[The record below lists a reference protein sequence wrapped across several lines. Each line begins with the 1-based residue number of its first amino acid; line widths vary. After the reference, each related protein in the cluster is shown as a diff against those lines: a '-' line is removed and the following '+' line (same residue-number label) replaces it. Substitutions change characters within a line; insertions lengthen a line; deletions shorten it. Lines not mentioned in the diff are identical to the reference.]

1 MGTIA
6 SDRVT
11 LLMSFRARLLFLL
24 TSFLLLTTVLVVLL
38 DSWAHKRAD
47 AELDKQSQRVKT
59 AFNTSFGDFAQ
70 ATSLAVQS
78 LRSSE
83 FLYQMV
89 MPEDMPATVKDII
102 VATDNGEVKD
112 GTLREMIG
120 KRINIPDAPQESGE
134 EQVLVPVEGEVELE
148 GTLVRTYNIPVMTM
162 KGLHWIVVVMQQ
174 EAIIN
179 EIDTAQAL
187 LTHQN
192 RMLSNYRLGATAG
205 LLSLALA
212 IAVVIGWRF
221 TQPIQLL
228 ADAAQRVASG
238 DLDFRVDI
246 ERRDEVGQLAAT
258 FNNMIDGL
266 KSKLELEKRLN
277 QSERAAAIGRL
288 TQAVAHEIRNPLN
301 VISLSVDH
309 LGKKFTH
316 GDRTNPDQITR
327 LITSVKDE
335 ITRIGRMA
343 SDLMNYGR
351 PAPLSLERIDM
362 RELLR
367 ETITLVSAQA
377 DEQDVEIDVE
387 DDGAPVNVMGD
398 GERLKSCL
406 SNIAINALQAM
417 PEGGRLTARV
427 HKSDGVVEVSVADTG
442 VGISPESINKIFEP
456 YFSTKKTGFGLG
468 LAVTKKIIEEHH
480 GSIEVRSEINH
491 GTSFT
496 LKLPA
501 S

>member
-1 MGTIA
+1 MPTIA
-6 SDRVT
+6 SNQVT
-11 LLMSFRARLLFLL
+11 LLMSFRARLLLLL

-38 DSWAHKRAD
+38 DGWAHKRAD
-47 AELDKQSQRVKT
+47 AELDKQSQRVKS

-78 LRSSE
+78 LRSSK

-89 MPEDMPATVKDII
+89 TTEDMPATVKDII
-102 VATDNGEVKD
+102 VATDTGEVKD

-120 KRINIPDAPQESGE
+120 KQINVPEAPKESGE
-134 EQVLVPVEGEVELE
+134 EQAFIPVEGEIELQ
-148 GTLVRTYNIPVMTM
+148 GTLVRTYNIPVVTM

-179 EIDTAQAL
+179 EIDTAQAV

-192 RMLSNYRLGATAG
+192 RMLSNYRLGATGG

-212 IAVVIGWRF
+212 IAVAIGWRF
-221 TQPIQLL
+221 TQPIQSL
-228 ADAAQRVASG
+228 ANAAQRVASG
-238 DLDFRVDI
+238 DLDFRVNI
-246 ERRDEVGQLAAT
+246 HRRDEVGQLAAT

-266 KSKLELEKRLN
+266 RSKLELEKRLN

-288 TQAVAHEIRNPLN
+288 TQSVAHEIKNPLN
-301 VISLSVDH
+301 VINLSVDH
-309 LGKKFTH
+309 LGKKFME
-316 GDRTNPDQITR
+316 GDRADPAQITR

-335 ITRIGRMA
+335 ITRISRMA

-351 PAPLSLERIDM
+351 PAPLSLERTDM

-367 ETITLVSAQA
+367 ETITLLSPQA
-377 DEQDVEIDVE
+377 EEQGVEIDVE
-387 DDGAPVNVMGD
+387 DDGAPADVMGD

-406 SNIAINALQAM
+406 TNIAINALQAM
-417 PEGGRLTARV
+417 PRGGRLIARV
-427 HKSDGVVEVSVADTG
+427 HKLDGAVEVTVTDTG
-442 VGISPESINKIFEP
+442 VGISPESMDKIFEP

-468 LAVTKKIIEEHH
+468 LAVTRKIVEEHH
-480 GSIEVRSEINH
+480 GSIEVRSEIDH
-491 GTSFT
+491 GTSFI

>member
-6 SDRVT
+6 SERVT
-11 LLMSFRARLLFLL
+11 LLMSFRARLLLLL

-38 DSWAHKRAD
+38 DNWAHKRAD
-47 AELDKQSQRVKT
+47 VELDKQSQRVKS

-78 LRSSE
+78 LRSSKY
-83 FLYQMV
+83 LYQMV
-89 MPEDMPATVKDII
+89 TPEEMPATVKDII
-102 VATDNGEVKD
+102 VAADNGEVKD
-112 GTLREMIG
+112 GTLQEMIG
-120 KRINIPDAPQESGE
+120 QRINIPEAPQESEE
-134 EQVLVPVEGEVELE
+134 EQALIPVEGEVELQ
-148 GTLVRTYNIPVMTM
+148 GTSVRTYNIPVMTM

-179 EIDTAQAL
+179 EIDTAQAVL
-187 LTHQN
+187 AHQN
-192 RMLSNYRLGATAG
+192 RILSNYRLGATAG

-228 ADAAQRVASG
+228 ANAAQRVASG
-238 DLDFRVDI
+238 DLDFRVNVH
-246 ERRDEVGQLAAT
+246 RRDEVGQLAAT

-288 TQAVAHEIRNPLN
+288 TQAVAHEIKNPLN
-301 VISLSVDH
+301 VINLSVDH
-309 LGKKFTH
+309 LGKKFME
-316 GDRTNPDQITR
+316 GDRANPDQTTK

-335 ITRIGRMA
+335 ITRIGQMA

-351 PAPLSLERIDM
+351 PAPLSLERTDM
-362 RELLR
+362 RELLQ

-377 DEQDVEIDVE
+377 DEQGVEINVE
-387 DDGAPVNVMGD
+387 DDGIPANVMGD

-417 PEGGRLTARV
+417 PAGGRLAARV
-427 HKSDGVVEVSVADTG
+427 HKSDGVVEVMIADTG
-442 VGISPESINKIFEP
+442 AGISPESIDKIFEP
-456 YFSTKKTGFGLG
+456 YFSTKKTGVGLG

-491 GTSFT
+491 GTSFI